1 MPLQKKVTKLIDR
14 IYKSNAE
21 NMGLFFF
28 IKGQQS
34 IVPTIKIEQS
44 IMSYFK
50 FLGITLDDWDIDSA
64 KSTFSRMQ
72 KEYYKDARHES
83 T

>member
-1 MPLQKKVTKLIDR
+1 MPTEKKVTKLISR

-21 NMGLFFF
+21 NMGLFFH
-28 IKGQQS
+28 IRAQQA
-34 IVPTIKIEQS
+34 ILPTITIEQS
-44 IMSYFK
+44 IISYFK
-50 FLGITLDDWDIDSA
+50 IMGISMDDWDIDSA

-72 KEYYKDARHES
+72 KEYFKDSRNES